1 MGKVVLVGA
10 GPGDPGLLTVR
21 GLSYIRSADVIVYDR
36 LVHQDILKE
45 ARADAELIYVGKSP
59 GSHQISQDEINSI
72 LIQKALEHSIV
83 VRLKGGD
90 PFVFGRGGEE
100 ALALAGA
107 GIEFEVVPGVTS
119 AIAAP
124 AYAGI
129 PVTHRGLCSSLGI
142 ITGHE
147 DPSKHEST
155 LRWDKIATGLDTVV
169 FLMGIENLQQIVT
182 QMIAHGRSPYTPVA
196 VIQWGTHSI
205 QKTVTGTLADIV
217 ERINSSRL
225 GPPAVAIVG
234 DVVHLRE
241 ELRWFDTKPLF
252 GKRILVT
259 RSDIQAAEFSELL
272 RCYGAEAV
280 EFPVIKI
287 SPPSDYAPL
296 DTVLEK
302 ISGYDWLLFTSANG
316 VRATLERLKATG
328 RDVRALAGP
337 KIGAIGPA
345 TAETLENAG
354 IRVNYVPGKFVA
366 EALIDEFP
374 ENPSGKRIL
383 IIRSETA
390 RNVLPETLANR
401 GATVNVVAAYKTEV
415 NRMLESVDEI
425 RKQIESSQIDVA
437 TFTSSSTVTA
447 FVEIMGNAT
456 ISRMPESVKVA
467 CVGPI
472 TAQTA
477 QEVGLRVDIV
487 AEEYT
492 IEGLVSAIAST
503 LQNEQSD

>member
-36 LVHQDILKE
+36 LVHPDILKQ

-59 GSHQISQDEINSI
+59 GSSQISQDEINSI
-72 LIQKALEHSIV
+72 LIQKARERNIV

-100 ALALAGA
+100 ALALAEA
-107 GIEFEVVPGVTS
+107 GIEFEIVPGVTS
-119 AIAAP
+119 AIAVP

-147 DPSKHEST
+147 DPGKHEST

-169 FLMGIENLQQIVT
+169 FLMGIENIQQIVT
-182 QMIAHGRSPYTPVA
+182 RMIDHGRSPDTPVA

-217 ERINSSRL
+217 ERINSFRL

-234 DVVHLRE
+234 DVVRLRE
-241 ELRWFDTKPLF
+241 KLRWFDTKPLF
-252 GKRILVT
+252 GKRVLVT
-259 RSDIQAAEFSELL
+259 RSDTQAAELSELL
-272 RCYGAEAV
+272 RLYGAEAV

-296 DTVLEK
+296 DTALEK
-302 ISGYDWLLFTSANG
+302 ISDYDWLLFTSANG
-316 VRATLERLKATG
+316 VRAILERLKATG

-354 IRVNYVPGKFVA
+354 IRVDYVPGRFVA

-374 ENPSGKRIL
+374 EDPSGKWIL
-383 IIRSETA
+383 IIRSEIA
-390 RNVLPETLANR
+390 RNVLPEKLAEL
-401 GATVNVVAAYKTEV
+401 GATVDAVAAYRTEV
-415 NRMLESVDEI
+415 NRMLESVDEM
-425 RKQIESSQIDVA
+425 RRQIESSQIDVA
-437 TFTSSSTVTA
+437 TFTSSSTVAA
-447 FVEIMGNAT
+447 FVELMGNET
-456 ISRMPESVKVA
+456 ISRINESVKVA
-467 CVGPI
+467 CIGPI

-477 QEVGLRVDIV
+477 REMGLRVDIV

-492 IEGLVSAIAST
+492 MEGLVSAIASA
-503 LQNEQSD
+503 LQNEQSI